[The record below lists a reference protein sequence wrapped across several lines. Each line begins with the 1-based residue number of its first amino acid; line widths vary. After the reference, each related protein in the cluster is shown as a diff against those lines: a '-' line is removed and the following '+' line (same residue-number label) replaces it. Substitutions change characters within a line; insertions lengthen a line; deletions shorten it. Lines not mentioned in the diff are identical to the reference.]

1 MNECGI
7 ATIGTYDNDVAG
19 SFDALANTATIA
31 IHSFEELL
39 A

>member
-19 SFDALANTATIA
+19 SFDALTNTATIA

-39 A
+39 